1 MRSIITVVGKDT
13 VGILAE
19 VSTLCAK
26 HSAMFICEKA
36 ELTELRALAFC
47 DHCEIDSF
55 YQDKYDK
62 RIRSAYYEVA
72 MAQSAFRG
80 KVLVLEGIELGQPH
94 YDPELAEKVLA
105 MREYDQVIGSVHNLR
120 NTQDFYYMDSF
131 TEESANDYF
140 NRYLDE
146 ILGLLEWGNFDI
158 LAHLTYPLRYFY
170 SKSGII
176 IDMSR
181 YSKKVDEILK
191 LTAEKGKALEVNS
204 AGLRQPIKKLAPEAD
219 VVKRFKELGGKYVTF
234 GSDAHFAE
242 DLAAGLTEAY
252 DAMKAAGF
260 NEMTL
265 FQQRTPL
272 LMPIE

>member
-1 MRSIITVVGKDT
+1 MYKRTVDLHVHTDNSPDGN
-13 VGILAE
+13 
-19 VSTLCAK
+19 

-36 ELTELRALAFC
+36 ELTGLRALAFC

-204 AGLRQPIKKLAPEAD
+204 AGLRQPIKKLVPEAD

>member
-1 MRSIITVVGKDT
+1 
-13 VGILAE
+13 
-19 VSTLCAK
+19 
-26 HSAMFICEKA
+26 
-36 ELTELRALAFC
+36 
-47 DHCEIDSF
+47 
-55 YQDKYDK
+55 
-62 RIRSAYYEVA
+62 

-146 ILGLLEWGNFDI
+146 ILGLLEWGNFDV

>member
-1 MRSIITVVGKDT
+1 MYKRTVDLHVHTDNSPDGN
-13 VGILAE
+13 
-19 VSTLCAK
+19 

-36 ELTELRALAFC
+36 ELTKLRALAFC

-72 MAQSAFRG
+72 MVQSAFRG

>member
-1 MRSIITVVGKDT
+1 MYKRTVDLHVHTDNSPDGN
-13 VGILAE
+13 
-19 VSTLCAK
+19 

-36 ELTELRALAFC
+36 ELTKLRALAFC

-131 TEESANDYF
+131 TE
-140 NRYLDE
+140 
-146 ILGLLEWGNFDI
+146 WGNFDI

-234 GSDAHFAE
+234 GSDAHSAE